1 MSCNSCGNL
10 GSNCSCSDNCPYKT
24 SDITVFDGSFNV
36 LEVPCD
42 ASLNDVLAL
51 LESYTTNMVA
61 ELIDSV
67 TYVLADGNCLGLDA
81 GEYSLQQIMTAVID
95 TVCEIATCPPSVSI
109 TGDGPYTL
117 LATPSGGTAPYTYQW
132 SIQDNWNM
140 WILTGATSDT
150 VGIEPNESEPPLL
163 DGCGTPN
170 SSQIGLVK
178 VEITD
183 ANGCKANDSFLYINI
198 TCGG

>member
-67 TYVLADGNCLGLDA
+67 TYSLAEGNCLGLVA
-81 GEYSLQQIMTAVID
+81 GEYSFQQIITALID
-95 TVCEIATCPPSVSI
+95 TVCDVATCPPSVSI
-109 TGDGPYTL
+109 SNTGPFAL
-117 LATPSGGTAPYTYQW
+117 LATPAGGLAPYTYQW
-132 SIQDNWNM
+132 SIADN
-140 WILTGATSDT
+140 LGAMSISGVSTNANVALSF
-150 VGIEPNESEPPLL
+150 GESFF
-163 DGCGTPN
+163 TF
-170 SSQIGLVK
+170 GLAEVT
-178 VEITD
+178 ITD
-183 ANGCKANDSFLYINI
+183 SLGCVASNTFLY
-198 TCGG
+198 GVAPGV

>member
-67 TYVLADGNCLGLDA
+67 TYVLAEGNCLGLEA
-81 GEYSLQQIMTAVID
+81 GEYSFQQIMTELIQK
-95 TVCEIATCPPSVSI
+95 VCDVATCPPSVSI
-109 TGDGPYTL
+109 SETGPFAL
-117 LATPSGGTAPYTYQW
+117 LATPTGGVGPYTYQW
-132 SIQDNWNM
+132 SIADNFNS
-140 WILTGATSDT
+140 LTISGASTNAN
-150 VGIEPNESEPPLL
+150 VAIAFNEGSA
-163 DGCGTPN
+163 G
-170 SSQIGLVK
+170 IGLVK
-178 VEITD
+178 VTITD
-183 ANGCKANDSFLYINI
+183 SLGCIASDTYLY
-198 TCGG
+198 GLVG

>member
-67 TYVLADGNCLGLDA
+67 TYVLAEGNCLGLEA
-81 GEYSLQQIMTAVID
+81 GSYSFQQIMTELIQK
-95 TVCEIATCPPSVSI
+95 VCDVSTCPPSVSI
-109 TGDGPYTL
+109 SEIGPFAL
-117 LATPSGGTAPYTYQW
+117 LATPTGGVAPYTYQW
-132 SIQDNWNM
+132 NIQDNLGGMTISGVSTNADVA
-140 WILTGATSDT
+140 LAF
-150 VGIEPNESEPPLL
+150 NENIY
-163 DGCGTPN
+163 TF
-170 SSQIGLVK
+170 GLVK
-178 VEITD
+178 VTITD
-183 ANGCKANDSFLYINI
+183 SLGCVASDTFLYGLFSSAKAADEIAAKL
-198 TCGG
+198 

>member
-81 GEYSLQQIMTAVID
+81 GSYGFQQIITAVID
-95 TVCEIATCPPSVSI
+95 KLCEIPTCPPTASI
-109 TGDGPYTL
+109 TQTL
-117 LATPSGGTAPYTYQW
+117 PSTLTVTASGGLAPYTYQW
-132 SIQDNWNM
+132 TIQDNLDDVS
-140 WILTGATSDT
+140 ISGSTTSATAVVAGDS
-150 VGIEPNESEPPLL
+150 
-163 DGCGTPN
+163 
-170 SSQIGLVK
+170 GLNK
-178 VEITD
+178 FGLIKCTITD
-183 ANGCKANDSFLYINI
+183 ANGCTASDVFFWKLP
-198 TCGG
+198 TVG

>member
-67 TYVLADGNCLGLDA
+67 TYVLADGNCLGLEA
-81 GEYSLQQIMTAVID
+81 GSYGFQQIMTELIQK
-95 TVCEIATCPPSVSI
+95 VCDVATCPPSVSI
-109 TGDGPYTL
+109 SETGPFAL
-117 LATPSGGTAPYTYQW
+117 LATPAGGVAPYTYQW
-132 SIQDNWNM
+132 SIADNFNS
-140 WILTGATSDT
+140 LTISGVSTNAD
-150 VGIEPNESEPPLL
+150 VAVAFNEGSA
-163 DGCGTPN
+163 G
-170 SSQIGLVK
+170 IGLVK
-178 VEITD
+178 VTITD
-183 ANGCKANDSFLYINI
+183 SLGCIASDTFLYGMSPAAKAADKIAAKF
-198 TCGG
+198 